1 MAFRRKAFNFSVG
14 TVIWQKL
21 ILGNVPIERVEWM
34 TNNKVIA
41 ITLYRRPD
49 YTRQMFESL
58 RQCFGIEDYRVLIS
72 CDYDARY
79 DAGCNDSWHLAC
91 QFAASRP
98 EGMTEIFVNNPKLG
112 IDLNKLFILPKAYEL
127 SDYVIFIEDDTI
139 PAQDA
144 LRFFEFCAQLA
155 KDPDCVAICAY
166 DRYMDEAYHTR
177 ALAKQAHAVLKRPK
191 MFSSWGWAMTRDSY
205 ERLYGMDG
213 QKYIPNVDAPN
224 GRFDWWISWN
234 YRDNDY
240 CVFPRI
246 PRFQSVGGERGEHT
260 PNAEWHR
267 ENEYNPLGA
276 WSQPMPDTDDWI
288 LIDDVSMREELWHDS
303 I

>member
-1 MAFRRKAFNFSVG
+1 
-14 TVIWQKL
+14 
-21 ILGNVPIERVEWM
+21 M
-34 TNNKVIA
+34 TNRKVIA

-49 YTRQMFESL
+49 YTKQMLDALS
-58 RQCFGIEDYRVLIS
+58 QCYGIEDYHILIS
-72 CDYDARY
+72 CDHNGQYAEDCDKVWDLAR
-79 DAGCNDSWHLAC
+79 

-98 EGMTEIFVNNPKLG
+98 KELTEIFSNNPRLG
-112 IDLNKLFILPKAYEL
+112 IDLNKLFILPRAYAL

-144 LRFFEFCAQLA
+144 LRYFEFCAQFVS
-155 KDPDCVAICAY
+155 DPDCVAICAY
-166 DRYMDEAYHTR
+166 DRYHDEDYHRRT
-177 ALAKQAHAVLKRPK
+177 LEKQAHAVLKRPK
-191 MFSSWGWAMTRDSY
+191 MFSSWGWAMSKASY

-240 CVFPRI
+240 CIFPRM

-260 PNAEWHR
+260 PNAQWHK

-276 WSQPMPDTDDWI
+276 WTQPMPDTNDWT
-288 LIDDVSMREELWHDS
+288 LIEDVPMREELWHDC
-303 I
+303 IG